1 MWPRYHNTSRELKVS
16 LLYLPQGSVSWIN
29 VASLLTLA
37 LQTATKNISIDF
49 LTFHLT
55 LYSHS
60 LPISTTDNKRTHQL
74 RCLKSP
80 SRFQVLSL
88 SDGLAPIGKR
98 FMCFTTICQSNNSL
112 LGGFRHNIRP
122 WRAMT
127 RESTGSRNILRKFG
141 IISARWLISSLEK
154 QKSCVE
160 DVGKSLPIR
169 RRRGMEQTP

>member
-1 MWPRYHNTSRELKVS
+1 MDQCSQSSDAGPSNRYEEHLDRLPYLSSDPIQSFTPDLNYRQQKNTPAPLFEV
-16 LLYLPQGSVSWIN
+16 
-29 VASLLTLA
+29 
-37 LQTATKNISIDF
+37 
-49 LTFHLT
+49 
-55 LYSHS
+55 
-60 LPISTTDNKRTHQL
+60 
-74 RCLKSP
+74 P

-112 LGGFRHNIRP
+112 LGGFRHNMRP

-141 IISARWLISSLEK
+141 IISTRWLISLLEK